1 MPDKNNIHT
10 ISKVSNIS
18 SASIY
23 LRKTNLQS
31 IYNVGRKITI
41 CEPCLL
47 IYILIGIRKKER
59 RRTGSKFLLVTCHRQ
74 QLLANLF
81 IIRCCK
87 LLFLICKDNSESF
100 PLIARS
106 TVSKCPF
113 VHQRQVRS
121 YDSSRRWYIGSYFS
135 TQGLSPGVIRRKWSR
150 KVYQFGY
157 KKNK

>member
-121 YDSSRRWYIGSYFS
+121 YDSSRR
-135 TQGLSPGVIRRKWSR
+135 
-150 KVYQFGY
+150 
-157 KKNK
+157 